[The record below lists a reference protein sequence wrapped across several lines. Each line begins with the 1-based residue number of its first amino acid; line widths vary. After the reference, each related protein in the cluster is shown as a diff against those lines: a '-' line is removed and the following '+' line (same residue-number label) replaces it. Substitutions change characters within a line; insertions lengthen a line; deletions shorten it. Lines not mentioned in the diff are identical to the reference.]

1 MFWGYHTDSMRV
13 FRLQKKVVRI
23 MAGVKS
29 RVSCKPLFKTIQILT
44 LPSQYILSL
53 ITFLAHNPE
62 YFTFNSSVHNID
74 TRKRLQLHRPIA
86 NSTSFQRGVY
96 YTSIKIFN
104 KLPVCIANF
113 VMDKKHFISVLKIF
127 LIIQSFYSVNEFLDY
142 EY

>member
-1 MFWGYHTDSMRV
+1 MFWGKHTDSTSLSV
-13 FRLQKKVVRI
+13 AEEVVRI

-29 RVSCKPLFKTIQILT
+29 RVSCKPLFKTLQILT

-53 ITFLAHNPE
+53 MTFLTHNPE